1 MSKIKCFIY
10 HKNKHY
16 ASQCS
21 EKKGKGKQQHQVA
34 VSTETQMK
42 EYASKFKKDF
52 SMVSCLFSSTV
63 PKNAWY
69 VNSGASRHIISSR
82 ELFLSL
88 KEHVSRVQVELG
100 DDTRYPVAGVGT
112 IPFQLQSSNSLN
124 IDDVLFVLG
133 PKKNL
138 LQRLSWKIRV
148 LQ

>member
-100 DDTRYPVAGVGT
+100 DDAKYPIARVGT
-112 IPFQLQSSNSLN
+112 ILLQLRSGNSL
-124 IDDVLFVLG
+124 DFDSVLFVPSL
-133 PKKNL
+133 KKNL
-138 LQRLSWKIRV
+138 LLVWLWKIRA
-148 LQ
+148 L